1 MPKTPPRD
9 IKTGDLIAGRY
20 EVRGAVGRGGMGR
33 IYRVYDRILGEELAL
48 KTLLPDHVE
57 DKIVLDR
64 FFNEARIARSLSH
77 PNVIRVHDIGQADGT
92 VYISME
98 LLKGKSLRQMLDLL
112 QPGQRLP
119 IAGILRMFDALCAA
133 LDYAHHFTVHRD
145 IKPENVM
152 ILTDGSVKLMDFGI
166 SKLKSNP
173 NLTSASIVM
182 GTPHYMA
189 PEQLRNTSTVD
200 ARADIY
206 SVGVMLYEVI
216 TGDRPTGLAKP
227 ASKIRGEVPAA
238 LDPIIE
244 KCCQPDPNKRYQSAG
259 ELRAALR
266 AVRIDIEQKSSSGE
280 ASSASAGSARGRG
293 RGLRSYAV
301 AAISLAAILAIAAG
315 GLRWAE
321 TRRKELLAAAPS
333 GLATIPAPDAS
344 VAVDPF
350 AQQFAAL
357 AARMESL
364 QARASDAKV
373 DYSED
378 QQSRIIDEILALG
391 RELWAEADSLSGVDP
406 ISALELG
413 WDAAACFIA
422 VAHWPADMVFVPP
435 SGAGEPR
442 AGGAFIDGRPVTIGE
457 FGAFA
462 AAQGWP
468 WPSGAFR
475 EPADAP
481 MTGAA
486 YFDAQA
492 YLASTS
498 PARQLPTASD
508 LSRAFDAAA
517 EDNAVREF
525 GAEPASDEVAQAES
539 ADSDAARPTRIAYEY
554 VYVPGQLYGVAT
566 WYEWTSSINYPGN
579 TEGPMFGDDVL
590 SVGARW
596 TSSDTLVVT
605 RDQAWRY
612 EWSDESLGFRGKID
626 LPRSIAELDRFES
639 GSL

>member
-57 DKIVLDR
+57 DKIVLER

-227 ASKIRGEVPAA
+227 ASKLRGEVPAA

-244 KCCQPDPNKRYQSAG
+244 KCCQPDPNKRFQSAG
-259 ELRAALR
+259 ELRSALR

-280 ASSASAGSARGRG
+280 SSSASVGSARSGARGGR
-293 RGLRSYAV
+293 RYSL
-301 AAISLAAILAIAAG
+301 AAISFVAILAIAAG

-321 TRRKELLAAAPS
+321 TRRQELLAAAPS
-333 GLATIPAPDAS
+333 GLATLPLPDTGVAEDPA
-344 VAVDPF
+344 

-364 QARASDAKV
+364 QARAGEAKV

-378 QQSRIIDEILALG
+378 QQSRIIDGILALG
-391 RELWAEADSLSGVDP
+391 RDLWAESESLARNDP
-406 ISALELG
+406 SSALQVG
-413 WDAAACFIA
+413 WDAAACFLA

-435 SGAGEPR
+435 SGPGEPR
-442 AGGAFIDGRPVTIGE
+442 ASGAFVDVRPVTIGE
-457 FGAFA
+457 FETFA
-462 AAQGWP
+462 AAQSWP
-468 WPSGAFR
+468 WPSNAFR
-475 EPADAP
+475 EPTDAP

-492 YLASTS
+492 YLASAS
-498 PARQLPTASD
+498 PARQLPSAFE
-508 LSRAFDAAA
+508 LARALDAAA
-517 EDNAVREF
+517 VGKAVQEF
-525 GAEPASDEVAQAES
+525 GAEPATDESALAES
-539 ADSDAARPTRIAYEY
+539 DDPDAPRPTRIAYEQL
-554 VYVPGQLYGVAT
+554 YVPGRLYGVAI
-566 WYEWTSSINYPGN
+566 WYEWTSSIDYRGS
-579 TEGPMFGDDVL
+579 TEAPMFGDDVL
-590 SVGARW
+590 TVAARW
-596 TSSDTLVVT
+596 TVSDTLVVT

-612 EWSDESLGFRGKID
+612 EWSNESLGFRGKVD
-626 LPRSIAELDRFES
+626 LPRSIEELDQFES
-639 GSL
+639 SSL